1 MNILALITAFG
12 GGAFAAAIGG
22 VPAFIFTGILSIIG
36 AVAGMV
42 GAADASGVL
51 VGYMAFGSFFGPHIS
66 FAGAVAGAAY
76 AKKKGVLENGADI
89 VTPLVG
95 LNEPDT
101 LLVGGVFGVIGYL
114 FKALV
119 VDNLFAGTI
128 SPRLV
133 TDGPGFTVFCSAVLV
148 RLVFGGKLK
157 TGDRLVSEGKAFTNV
172 VVMSL
177 CYSLV
182 VAGIYAWAAQTG
194 VNEAF
199 AGLYH
204 VLIFGL
210 AAVGLLF
217 ACMGHAYAGHHHVWI
232 IAAEAAVQS
241 YAHTQNA
248 FVCLICG
255 VICGT
260 IAGIIGDIEGNTI
273 NCGTDSHIDNP
284 ATAIFIMTFVINA
297 IWPAV

>member
-1 MNILALITAFG
+1 MNILALIAAFG

-22 VPAFIFTGILSIIG
+22 VPAFIFTGFLSIIG
-36 AVAGMV
+36 AIAAMCGAG
-42 GAADASGVL
+42 DASAVL
-51 VGYMAFGSFFGPHIS
+51 INYMAFGSFFGPHIS

-101 LLVGGVFGVIGYL
+101 LLVGGVFGVIGFL
-114 FKALV
+114 FKTLV
-119 VDNLFAGTI
+119 VDNIFAGTI

-133 TDGPGFTVFCSAVLV
+133 TDGPGFTVFFSAVLV

-157 TGDRLVSEGKAFTNV
+157 TSDRIISEGKVFTNT
-172 VVMSL
+172 VVMSI

-182 VAGIYAWAAQTG
+182 VAGVYAWAAQTG
-194 VNEAF
+194 LNEAF
-199 AGLYH
+199 AGMYH

-210 AAVGLLF
+210 AAIGLLF

-255 VICGT
+255 IICGT
-260 IAGIIGDIEGNTI
+260 LAGILGDVDGNVF

-284 ATAIFIMTFVINA
+284 AFAIWIMTFVVNA